1 MGYVIET
8 FGLTKTY
15 GNKDAVRDINIHVK
29 EGSICGLI
37 GRNGAGALNEL
48 SD

>member
-1 MGYVIET
+1 MGYIIET

-29 EGSICGLI
+29 EGALI
-37 GRNGAGALNEL
+37 EL